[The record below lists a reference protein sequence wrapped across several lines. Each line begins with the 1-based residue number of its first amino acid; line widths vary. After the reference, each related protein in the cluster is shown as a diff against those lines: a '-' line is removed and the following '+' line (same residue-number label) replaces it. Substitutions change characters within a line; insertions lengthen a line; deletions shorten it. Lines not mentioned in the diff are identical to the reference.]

1 MAKKEMAKVWWT
13 VIGVY
18 STEND
23 SFHGLQRFAHWV
35 KAEDAKAAEEKVL
48 TDHDA
53 HSPQIAG
60 TVAGK
65 IKVH

>member
-1 MAKKEMAKVWWT
+1 MSCKKVWWT

-23 SFHGLQRFAHWV
+23 SFNSLQRFAHWEQ
-35 KAEDAKAAEEKVL
+35 AEDAKAAEEKVL
-48 TDHDA
+48 KEHDD

-60 TVAGK
+60 TVRGK
-65 IKVH
+65 VTVH